1 MEQWKSEYPEETKH
15 LERLTVTPRREDVD
29 KFIIRKAV
37 DAAKSGCLVKIVSND
52 NFRDYIG
59 QVTDFP
65 FTEDWVHKHVPDL
78 VQRGGQVWLDC
89 CTSFVLPL
97 LFDKLF
103 EFDCLC
109 LNCLTKS

>member
-52 NFRDYIG
+52 NFSGLHWPSDRLS
-59 QVTDFP
+59 
-65 FTEDWVHKHVPDL
+65 VHRRLGAQTCARLSPKRRSSL
-78 VQRGGQVWLDC
+78 VGLLYFL
-89 CTSFVLPL
+89 CTSFAV
-97 LFDKLF
+97 
-103 EFDCLC
+103 
-109 LNCLTKS
+109 